1 MFLWLYTKYHCWYSS
16 YWSTLLAISYLASWK
31 PSVIVSNLK
40 KSSLKFQLIWYT
52 CTIFIWN
59 GLYTDVIICRS
70 CTILHTALWRDRCGL
85 RHSVEW
91 NAHLHS
97 RPNGKIPPPLSLSLS
112 LSLSPCLPYIFLF
125 SCLTD
130 FKISKTDAI
139 NDITDLLSFHSLW
152 VSPVYVEWLDLQAAG
167 CVTELALRVANKELK
182 VRTKIFWIE
191 VVLFFHCKYRCISY
205 F

>member
-1 MFLWLYTKYHCWYSS
+1 MYLTDHVQFCILPCGGIGVDSDTVWNEMHTYT
-16 YWSTLLAISYLASWK
+16 A
-31 PSVIVSNLK
+31 VRMV
-40 KSSLKFQLIWYT
+40 
-52 CTIFIWN
+52 
-59 GLYTDVIICRS
+59 RS
-70 CTILHTALWRDRCGL
+70 
-85 RHSVEW
+85 
-91 NAHLHS
+91 
-97 RPNGKIPPPLSLSLS
+97 PLSLS
-112 LSLSPCLPYIFLF
+112 LSLSPCLPSFFLF

-139 NDITDLLSFHSLW
+139 NDITDFLSFHSLW